1 MTRKTYRA
9 SASAK
14 VILCGEHAV
23 VYGRPAIAVPVSD
36 VRAVATYIPS
46 SAGPLHM
53 HLPDVGE
60 HWHWPPGPDNHPLST
75 LLHTIHAH
83 MQHPALH
90 GELTVRSDI
99 PIGGGM
105 GSSAAI
111 ATAIVRAL
119 ARGLGRDLPPEE
131 VSAIVFE
138 AERIWHGTPSGVDN
152 TVIAYERPV
161 WFVRGEPPQPFT
173 IARPFTL
180 VIADS
185 GISAPTR
192 EVVGDVRRRWEADPA
207 RYNAIFDAIAALVHE
222 IRAVL
227 EQGNLERLGPLLNE
241 NQRWLEEM
249 GVSSPV
255 LERLIAAARAAGAPG
270 AKLAGAGR
278 GGNIIALTPPD
289 RAEAVA
295 RALREAGAR
304 ATYITTITAT
314 G

>member
-1 MTRKTYRA
+1 
-9 SASAK
+9 
-14 VILCGEHAV
+14 
-23 VYGRPAIAVPVSD
+23 
-36 VRAVATYIPS
+36 
-46 SAGPLHM
+46 
-53 HLPDVGE
+53 
-60 HWHWPPGPDNHPLST
+60 
-75 LLHTIHAH
+75 
-83 MQHPALH
+83 
-90 GELTVRSDI
+90 
-99 PIGGGM
+99 M